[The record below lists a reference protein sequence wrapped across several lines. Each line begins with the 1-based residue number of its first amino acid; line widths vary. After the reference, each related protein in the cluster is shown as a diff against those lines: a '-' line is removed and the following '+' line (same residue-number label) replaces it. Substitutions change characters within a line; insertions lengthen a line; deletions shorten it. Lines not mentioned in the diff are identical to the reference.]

1 MADLVTVENRSAGK
15 IVYQIPDRHIRR
27 ELAPRQSIRV
37 PKEEIEALSYTA
49 GGLDLIRNHL
59 LVKDEQILDD
69 LNIHREP
76 EYYMNADNVAKLI
89 KEGSLN
95 EFKDALDFAPEGVI
109 DMIKDLSVQIPL
121 NDFSKRQALKEMT
134 GFDVDA
140 AIAHDREN
148 KAIEGDEAPAAPAQK
163 VRRTQA
169 TPGRRASG
177 GVAEEAAAANKPKII
192 KK

>member
-1 MADLVTVENRSAGK
+1 MADLVTVENRTAGK

-76 EYYMNADNVAKLI
+76 EYYMNADNVAALI
-89 KEGSLN
+89 KTGTLD
-95 EFKDALDFAPEGVI
+95 EFKDALDFAPEGVV

-121 NDFSKRQALKEMT
+121 NDFSKRNALREMT

-148 KAIEGDEAPAAPAQK
+148 KAAEGDEPVAEAPAK
-163 VRRTQA
+163 VRRTAAA
-169 TPGRRASG
+169 TPGRRTSG
-177 GVAEEAAAANKPKII
+177 AKII
-192 KK
+192 KKTQQ

>member
-1 MADLVTVENRSAGK
+1 MAELVTVENRTAGK

-27 ELAPRQSIRV
+27 ELAPRQVIRV

-59 LVKDEQILDD
+59 LVKDEQVLDD

-95 EFKDALDFAPEGVI
+95 EFKDALDFAPDGVK

-140 AIAHDREN
+140 AIQHDQEN
-148 KAIEGDEAPAAPAQK
+148 KAIEGDDAPAAPAPK
-163 VRRTQA
+163 VRRVQA
-169 TPGRRASG
+169 TPGRRASN
-177 GVAEEAAAANKPKII
+177 GVATQAAAASKTRII

>member
-1 MADLVTVENRSAGK
+1 MAELVTVENRTAGK

-37 PKEEIEALSYTA
+37 PKEEVEALSYTA

-59 LVKDEQILDD
+59 LVKDEEVLDE

-89 KEGSLN
+89 REGSLN
-95 EFKDALDFAPEGVI
+95 EFKDALDFAPDGVK
-109 DMIKDLSVQIPL
+109 DMIKDLSVQMPL

-140 AIAHDREN
+140 AIQHDKEN
-148 KAIEGDEAPAAPAQK
+148 KTIEGDEAHAAAAPK
-163 VRRTQA
+163 TRRVQTTA
-169 TPGRRASG
+169 RRSTG
-177 GVAEEAAAANKPKII
+177 GVAAEAVAANKPKII